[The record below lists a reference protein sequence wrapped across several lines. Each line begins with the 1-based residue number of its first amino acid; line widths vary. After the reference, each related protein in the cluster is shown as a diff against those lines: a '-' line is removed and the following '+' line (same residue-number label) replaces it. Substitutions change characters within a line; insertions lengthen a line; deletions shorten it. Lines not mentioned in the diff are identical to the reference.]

1 MTHVYILSYLCL
13 GLHLDESVFI
23 VGKKTILLDDW
34 ILKVVHCDKVTPPPP
49 SPPQIL
55 TRNW

>member
-49 SPPQIL
+49 PPPPPN
-55 TRNW
+55 TN